1 MINEQMGNWIDG
13 RYLDNFMSTS
23 MIGKAK
29 DHFHDRKFCHR
40 QQNTL
45 LLSPILLPSHPSP
58 CSQRVYST
66 LIPSLSSALIAHM
79 DSLRLRL
86 VMLPSQMLRLPST
99 HPMLARLQMIDKMR
113 VASEAF
119 SRDAARAFVNRAE
132 KLGAGGAVLLL
143 LVAAQ
148 VAETLIGC

>member
-1 MINEQMGNWIDG
+1 
-13 RYLDNFMSTS
+13 
-23 MIGKAK
+23 
-29 DHFHDRKFCHR
+29 
-40 QQNTL
+40 
-45 LLSPILLPSHPSP
+45 
-58 CSQRVYST
+58 
-66 LIPSLSSALIAHM
+66 
-79 DSLRLRL
+79 
-86 VMLPSQMLRLPST
+86 MLPSQMLRLSSI

-132 KLGAGGAVLLL
+132 KLGAGGAVLFL